1 VTFRQK
7 TILGVAS
14 IEAIL
19 LLILVWTG
27 ISYLRTSNESELIKR
42 ASTTLTLLSRASRDA
57 VLSTDI
63 ATLEDIVNDA
73 IETPGLGYVRILAP
87 NDVILAE
94 AGSQLPA
101 TGSFSADVN
110 YTDVDDGIFDNAID
124 ITESNTRYGRI
135 EIGLSTAYINTIVSD
150 ARRKAG
156 TIALVEMLLVAL
168 FSLALGTY
176 LTRQLFSLNE
186 ASRRIAGGEFGYQ
199 LPVRGNDELAHT
211 ARAFNRMSRQLQED
225 LRQQNAIVKSALD
238 CIIIM
243 DHEGLIKEFNPMA
256 EQTFGYS
263 REQVIGRALAE
274 TIIPPAQRKAH
285 NQGLAHYLATGESSI
300 LGNRIEVS
308 AIRADGTEF
317 PIEMAI
323 SVTRVGD
330 TPLFTSYIRDITERR
345 EYETTLKQAKTL
357 AEEAAQAKS
366 GFLAN
371 MSHEIR
377 TPLNAVLGLLGL
389 LAEEDNLTPR
399 QQAWVKT
406 ANQSSS
412 MLLNLINDTL
422 DFSKIDAGKLV
433 LETESFNLCSFINT
447 TIDILSPKAES
458 RGISLSS
465 SLDKRLPAAIK
476 GDSGRLR
483 QILINLIGNAI
494 KFTDEGGIKVEVTTA
509 EKDNNPLLRFAVHDT
524 GIGIHT
530 RDHEEV
536 FSAFTQLTRE
546 GATSPGGTGL
556 GLAISKQL
564 VNLMGGNMGI
574 ESEPGKGSCFWFQIP
589 LVQGNAVI
597 ENRVETGSS
606 TNTDKLAPDGGQI
619 HQLPPLSRPPGSG
632 ARILLAEDSPANQMV
647 ALAMLKDSGYHLDTV
662 TNGKEAV
669 ESVCNLPYDLVLM
682 DISMP
687 EMNGMQATAVIREL
701 AGDKG
706 RIPIVAMTAHAIK
719 GDREKFLAAGMNDYI
734 SKPIDK
740 YLLLKILDKWLP
752 QGTATAQPETAADAA
767 LQPSQVLDIKTL
779 EQLARDTSPEMLP
792 RMLAAFR
799 AEAISRVQAISE
811 HLSPPAVEQLQREA
825 HSLKSSAGT
834 FGAFDLQQLAHKLE
848 HACRND
854 QLGDVEDTAHS
865 ITEAWDRVAIAL
877 DQYLSD
883 AAIEKTAAS

>member
-7 TILGVAS
+7 TIIGVAS

-63 ATLEDIVNDA
+63 ATLQDIVNDA

-87 NDVILAE
+87 DGVILAE

-101 TGSFSADVN
+101 AGSFSADVN
-110 YTDVDDGIFDNAID
+110 YAGVDDGSFDKAID

-135 EIGLSTAYINTIVSD
+135 EIGLSTAYINTIVSE

-156 TIALVEMLLVAL
+156 TIALIEMLLVAL

-211 ARAFNRMSRQLQED
+211 ARAFNRMSQQLQED

-243 DHEGLIKEFNPMA
+243 DHEGRISEFNPTA

-263 REQVIGRALAE
+263 REQVIGRPLAE

-285 NQGLAHYLATGESSI
+285 KAGLAHYLATGESPI
-300 LGNRIEVS
+300 LGNRIEIN
-308 AIRADGTEF
+308 AMRADGTEF
-317 PIEMAI
+317 PIEMAVN
-323 SVTRVGD
+323 VTRIRD
-330 TPLFTSYIRDITERR
+330 KPLFTSFVRDITERR

-357 AEEAAQAKS
+357 AEQATQAKS
-366 GFLAN
+366 SFLAN

-389 LAEEDNLTPR
+389 LAEEDKLTPQ
-399 QQAWVKT
+399 QQAWIKT
-406 ANQSSS
+406 ASHSSS
-412 MLLNLINDTL
+412 VLLNLINDTL
-422 DFSKIDAGKLV
+422 DFSKINAGKLD
-433 LETESFNLCSFINT
+433 LEMESFNLGSFIDST
-447 TIDILSPKAES
+447 LDILAPRAES
-458 RGISLSS
+458 SGIHLHS
-465 SLDKRLPAAIK
+465 SLDSGLPAVIE

-483 QILINLIGNAI
+483 QILLNLIGNAV
-494 KFTDEGGIKVEVTTA
+494 KFTDQGEVKLEVTA
-509 EKDNNPLLRFAVHDT
+509 AGEARNCLLRFAVHDT
-524 GIGIHT
+524 GMGI
-530 RDHEEV
+530 DSKGHEV
-536 FSAFTQLTRE
+536 LFDAFTQLNQNV
-546 GATSPGGTGL
+546 TSASSGTGL
-556 GLAISKQL
+556 GLAICKNL
-564 VNLMGGNMGI
+564 VNLMAGEIGV
-574 ESEPGKGSCFWFQIP
+574 ESVPGEGSCFWFEIP
-589 LVQGNAVI
+589 L
-597 ENRVETGSS
+597 
-606 TNTDKLAPDGGQI
+606 
-619 HQLPPLSRPPGSG
+619 
-632 ARILLAEDSPANQMV
+632 QMV

-687 EMNGMQATAVIREL
+687 EMNGIQATAAIREL
-701 AGDKG
+701 TDDKA

-719 GDREKFLAAGMNDYI
+719 GDREKFIAAGMNDYI

-740 YLLLKILDKWLP
+740 QRLLKVLDKWL
-752 QGTATAQPETAADAA
+752 AQPAPATPLDSAAETTS
-767 LQPSQVLDIKTL
+767 QPSKVLDINAL
-779 EQLARDTSPEMLP
+779 EQLARDTSAELLP
-792 RMLAAFR
+792 RMLEAFR
-799 AEAISRVQAISE
+799 TEASSRVQAIAQ
-811 HLSPPAVEQLQREA
+811 HLSPAAPEQLQREA

-834 FGAFDLQQLAHKLE
+834 FGALELQQLAHKLE
-848 HACRND
+848 LACRND
-854 QLGDVEDTAHS
+854 QPGDIEETARS
-865 ITEAWDRVAIAL
+865 ITGAWEQVKIEL
-877 DQYLSD
+877 EIYQPVD
-883 AAIEKTAAS
+883 AAEKKAAS